1 MTAASGA
8 TRRRSWTVRYGGPR
22 EILAGYGLVAIPLV
36 LFIVLNIGAILLAFY
51 MSFFDWGV
59 RSGAGD
65 FIGAQNYQTILN
77 DRIFQQA
84 VYNVVTYAAWVV
96 PIQMGLGLLLAVIVN
111 SGIRGQTF
119 FRAAFYFPAIASSAA
134 ITVLFIFIMQ
144 PDGLFNGARAALGVN
159 PLFEALGFGPR
170 HNWLGTARSALG
182 SIMALNIWTTSG
194 TMMLFYLASLQ
205 TISREVY
212 EAARIDGAGAW
223 QMFWRITFPLL
234 KPAHFFVATVSVIGA
249 LQLFDQAY
257 IGGGTNGDPNYSLM
271 SVVLYLY
278 NAMVRQVNFDYAAA
292 VGVVLFLIVFGA
304 TLIQRQL
311 FGRGSAEGE

>member
-1 MTAASGA
+1 MAAAG
-8 TRRRSWTVRYGGPR
+8 TGRRGWVVRYGSGR
-22 EILAGYGLVAIPLV
+22 EIFAGYALIAIPLI
-36 LFIVLNIGAILLAFY
+36 LFLVLNIGSILFALFISAFEWQIRGGAREFLGLANYERLLA
-51 MSFFDWGV
+51 
-59 RSGAGD
+59 
-65 FIGAQNYQTILN
+65 
-77 DRIFQQA
+77 DRTFHKAI
-84 VYNVVTYAAWVV
+84 YNVVTYTLWVV
-96 PIQMGLGLLLAVIVN
+96 PLQMALGLLLAVIVN
-111 SGIRGQTF
+111 AKIRGQTF

-144 PDGLFNGARAALGVN
+144 PDGLFNGLRATLGLN

-170 HNWLGTARSALG
+170 HSWLATATTALG

-212 EAARIDGAGAW
+212 EAARIDGANAW
-223 QMFWRITFPLL
+223 QTFWRITFPLL

-257 IGGGTNGDPNYSLM
+257 IGGGSNGDPNFSLM
-271 SVVLYLY
+271 SIVLYLY
-278 NAMVRQVNFDYAAA
+278 NAAFRQVNLDYAAA
-292 VGVVLFLIVFGA
+292 VGIVLFLIIFGA

-311 FGRGSAEGE
+311 FGRTPAW

>member
-1 MTAASGA
+1 MAAAG
-8 TRRRSWTVRYGGPR
+8 TGRRRWVVRYGSGR
-22 EILAGYGLVAIPLV
+22 EIFAGYALIAIPLI
-36 LFIVLNIGAILLAFY
+36 LFLVLNIGSILFALFISAFEWQIRGGAREFLGLANYERLLA
-51 MSFFDWGV
+51 
-59 RSGAGD
+59 
-65 FIGAQNYQTILN
+65 
-77 DRIFQQA
+77 DRTFQKA
-84 VYNVVTYAAWVV
+84 IYNVVTYTLWVV
-96 PIQMGLGLLLAVIVN
+96 PLQMALGLLLAVIVN
-111 SGIRGQTF
+111 AKIRGQTF

-144 PDGLFNGARAALGVN
+144 PDGLFNGLRATLGLN

-170 HNWLGTARSALG
+170 HSWLATATTALG

-212 EAARIDGAGAW
+212 EAARIDGANAW
-223 QMFWRITFPLL
+223 QTFWRITFPLL

-257 IGGGTNGDPNYSLM
+257 IGGGSNGDPNFSLM
-271 SVVLYLY
+271 SIVLYLY
-278 NAMVRQVNFDYAAA
+278 NAAFRQVNLDYAAA
-292 VGVVLFLIVFGA
+292 VGIVLFVIIFGA

-311 FGRGSAEGE
+311 FGRTPAWQ

>member
-1 MTAASGA
+1 M
-8 TRRRSWTVRYGGPR
+8 
-22 EILAGYGLVAIPLV
+22 LAGYALVAIPIFLFV
-36 LFIVLNIGAILLAFY
+36 LLQVGAIVFALFISFWNWTLGGGAVNVVGTSNYERIL
-51 MSFFDWGV
+51 SDP
-59 RSGAGD
+59 
-65 FIGAQNYQTILN
+65 
-77 DRIFQQA
+77 IFHRA
-84 VYNVVTYAAWVV
+84 VYNTVTYAMVVV
-96 PIQMGLGLLLAVIVN
+96 PLQMALGLLLAVVVN
-111 SGIRGQTF
+111 AKIRGQTF

-144 PDGLFNGARAALGVN
+144 PDGLFNGARAALGLN
-159 PLFEALGFGPR
+159 PLFEAAGFGPR
-170 HNWLGTARSALG
+170 HNWLGTAGTALG

-205 TISREVY
+205 TISREIY

-292 VGVVLFLIVFGA
+292 VGVVLFLIVFIA
-304 TLIQRQL
+304 TLVQRQL
-311 FGRGSAEGE
+311 FGRTDEGE

>member
-1 MTAASGA
+1 MTTA
-8 TRRRSWTVRYGGPR
+8 TQTPRRRSWMLRYGGR
-22 EILAGYGLVAIPLV
+22 GEILAGYSLVAIPLV
-36 LFIVLNIGAILLAFY
+36 LFLILNIGAILLALY

-59 RSGAGD
+59 RSGAGE
-65 FIGAQNYQTILN
+65 FLGARNYQVVLN
-77 DRIFQQA
+77 DPLFQKA
-84 VYNVVTYAAWVV
+84 IYNVVTYTLWVV
-96 PIQMGLGLLLAVIVN
+96 PLQMALGLLLAVIVN

-134 ITVLFIFIMQ
+134 ITVLFLFIMQ
-144 PDGLFNGARAALGVN
+144 PDGLFNNARASLGLN
-159 PLFEALGFGPR
+159 GLFEALGFGPR
-170 HNWLGTARSALG
+170 HNWLGSAGTALG

-205 TISREVY
+205 TIGREIY
-212 EAARIDGAGAW
+212 EAARIDGAGPW

-257 IGGGTNGDPNYSLM
+257 IGGGTTGDPSSSLM
-271 SVVLYLY
+271 SVVLYIY

-292 VGVVLFLIVFGA
+292 IGVILFLIVFTA
-304 TLIQRQL
+304 TLVQRQL
-311 FGRGSAEGE
+311 FGGSEAA